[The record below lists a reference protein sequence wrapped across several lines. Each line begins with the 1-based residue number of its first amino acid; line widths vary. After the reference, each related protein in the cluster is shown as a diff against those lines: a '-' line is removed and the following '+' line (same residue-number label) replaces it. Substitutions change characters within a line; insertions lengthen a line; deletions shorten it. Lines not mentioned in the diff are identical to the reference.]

1 MAGSQSE
8 GALNVMACNIY
19 VSLSHTRPLL
29 HMFWCHKK
37 QQCMTSVAHTLDNT
51 QAHTPAP
58 HRCAYIFYSI
68 FYNLITAQYRPKNK

>member
-37 QQCMTSVAHTLDNT
+37 QQCMTSVAHTLAHT
-51 QAHTPAP
+51 LAHTPAAVCI
-58 HRCAYIFYSI
+58 HI
-68 FYNLITAQYRPKNK
+68 L